1 MRQYKSGQFKH
12 KCGAALLTD
21 RWVITAAHCVKNIAP
36 SSLKV
41 RIGEYHVLNTNE
53 PHRHQDKRIK
63 KENMQILRRVNTVE
77 FLCICPF
84 TFIPDNTKIH
94 AFCVFRQENEWTNKN
109 SKNSI

>member
-1 MRQYKSGQFKH
+1 MRQYKGGQFKH

-63 KENMQILRRVNTVE
+63 KENIQILRRRNMISLLETGL
-77 FLCICPF
+77 FNF
-84 TFIPDNTKIH
+84 T
-94 AFCVFRQENEWTNKN
+94 
-109 SKNSI
+109 